1 MECHL
6 IPPFIL
12 RDAGLL
18 VNDTP
23 KIQSPEPDEDTHVIF
38 DPETKMRIHLGLNG
52 IFSYFNCRS
61 IAADEM
67 KNWRKYKVVES
78 TPLGMRW
85 DPYNPVYQEEEE
97 AMLDGRGKILDKTP
111 DRNDRFNL
119 IEKDDWDQEMESQ
132 SCYCDSMSVHEYEG
146 MIAKNF
152 TDVSAMLGSDDVVD
166 ARFLDVMDDELKRG
180 VSTID
185 SCLIE
190 DELADAME
198 SLEMKTAYGIAAGS
212 MSADVTGDDLFHD
225 SLEASINAAAATFS
239 TIASNPKGVSAD
251 QLSKIWRISQEEAE
265 LTLQQTTQLGRFSAA
280 VSAAARSSS
289 ASRSP
294 STSRPTIQRSCSRAG
309 SRGSAASVASAKG
322 AASVALGRAARTAS
336 TACSRLRPA
345 RALASPTSSNGSP
358 TGGCNSSIRG

>member
-1 MECHL
+1 MKVNAFASEVGSL
-6 IPPFIL
+6 SNIPVV
-12 RDAGLL
+12 DA
-18 VNDTP
+18 V
-23 KIQSPEPDEDTHVIF
+23 VV
-38 DPETKMRIHLGLNG
+38 LGLNG

-97 AMLDGRGKILDKTP
+97 AMLDGRGEVLDKTP

-146 MIAKNF
+146 TIAKNF

-198 SLEMKTAYGIAAGS
+198 SLEIKTAYGIAAGS
-212 MSADVTGDDLFHD
+212 MSADVTGDDLFYD

-239 TIASNPKGVSAD
+239 TLASNPKGVSAD

-265 LTLQQTTQLGRFSAA
+265 LTLQQTTQLGRFSADNTL
-280 VSAAARSSS
+280 AREVG
-289 ASRSP
+289 
-294 STSRPTIQRSCSRAG
+294 TSD
-309 SRGSAASVASAKG
+309 
-322 AASVALGRAARTAS
+322 
-336 TACSRLRPA
+336 
-345 RALASPTSSNGSP
+345 RALRYKRFIDTVFYTDTLHV
-358 TGGCNSSIRG
+358 TGEAKSTRQFKYAQVYVSDKGFIFV